1 MRTTTQQRVR
11 AVGGAVLAV
20 LLAAGLA
27 GCEKSQD
34 AGRVNTAKKSD
45 ARAWEGADPAYQA
58 GGWKAGDK
66 VAWEA
71 ELRKRNEAQ
80 NEYARVR

>member
-1 MRTTTQQRVR
+1 MSRPLKLCR
-11 AVGGAVLAV
+11 AAA
-20 LLAAGLA
+20 LAAAALSVLLA
-27 GCEKSQD
+27 GCEKPQD
-34 AGRVNTAKKSD
+34 SSRVNTAKKSD
-45 ARAWEGADPAYQA
+45 GKAWEGADPAYQA

-66 VAWEA
+66 AAWEA

>member
-1 MRTTTQQRVR
+1 MRR
-11 AVGGAVLAV
+11 APSALGAAALAV
-20 LLAAGLA
+20 ALCGLVA
-27 GCEKSQD
+27 GCEKPQD
-34 AGRVNTAKKSD
+34 ASRVNTAKKSD
-45 ARAWEGADPAYQA
+45 AKAWEGGDPAYQA

-66 VAWEA
+66 AAWEA